1 MQKGIFIVIDWT
13 DWSGK
18 WTQTKLLVERLKGE
32 WYDVEIA
39 DFPQYWKKSAWMV
52 EE

>member
-1 MQKGIFIVIDWT
+1 MQKGIFIVIDGT

-32 WYDVEIA
+32 WYDVEIV

-52 EE
+52 